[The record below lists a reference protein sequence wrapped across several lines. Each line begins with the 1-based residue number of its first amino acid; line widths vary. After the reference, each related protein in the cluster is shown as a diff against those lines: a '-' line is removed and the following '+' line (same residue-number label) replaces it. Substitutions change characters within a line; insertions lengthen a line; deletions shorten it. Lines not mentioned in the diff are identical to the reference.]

1 MSGNLPIS
9 SAEMESTTPPA
20 SLFASMARPSE
31 PLIPRTSIISGSCAA
46 VSATAGSVAIVL
58 STASTA
64 LDTPFFL
71 YLAMLSVLSKL
82 GSIKIDICPSSLTC
96 GCNPV
101 PSSKIC
107 NAFIIE
113 YSPAIVFVCNC

>member
-1 MSGNLPIS
+1 MSCPSPPERSIETPVIRCKDSAKFVSGNLPIS

-20 SLFASMARPSE
+20 SLLASIARPSE

-71 YLAMLSVLSKL
+71 
-82 GSIKIDICPSSLTC
+82 
-96 GCNPV
+96 
-101 PSSKIC
+101 
-107 NAFIIE
+107 
-113 YSPAIVFVCNC
+113 